1 MFRAFKAIRRAD
13 VCVLLLDATQGVL
26 VQDRE
31 LADRIVA
38 EGRACV
44 IALNKW
50 DVVPSKDE
58 KTYIGCIDNIHAS
71 LNHLRWAEVVLVSA
85 KTGQRID
92 KVLTAAKKAETQF
105 RRWVTTRALT
115 EIINDALNFHSPPR
129 VGSKSG
135 RIHYCVQSS
144 TAPPTFVL
152 FCNDPKLFADSYRQ
166 YLERKIRESLGFE
179 GTPIKIIFRQKTL
192 RKVIM
197 SKDANGEMKRK
208 YV

>member
-1 MFRAFKAIRRAD
+1 M
-13 VCVLLLDATQGVL
+13 LLLDATEGVL

-31 LADRIVA
+31 LADRIVD

-71 LNHLRWAEVVLVSA
+71 LNHLKWADVVLVSA

-92 KVLTAAKKAETQF
+92 KVLVAAKKAVVQY
-105 RRWVTTRALT
+105 RRWVPTKTLT
-115 EIINDALNFHSPPR
+115 EIVNDALNFHSPAR
-129 VGSKSG
+129 VGGKSG
-135 RIHYCVQSS
+135 RIHYVVQSS

-152 FCNDPKLFADSYRQ
+152 FCNDPKLFGDSYRQ
-166 YLERKIRESLGFE
+166 YLDRKIRESLGFE
-179 GTPIKIIFRQKTL
+179 GTPIRIILRQKTL
-192 RKVIM
+192 RKVNM
-197 SKDANGEMKRK
+197 GKDENGDLKRK
-208 YV
+208 FVR